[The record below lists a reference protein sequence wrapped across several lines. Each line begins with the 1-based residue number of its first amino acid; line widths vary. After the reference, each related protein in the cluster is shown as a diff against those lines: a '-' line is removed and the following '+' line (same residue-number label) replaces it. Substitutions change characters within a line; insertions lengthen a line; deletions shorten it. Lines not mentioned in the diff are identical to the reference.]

1 MSKKDKNKKNP
12 VQAAK
17 PVINKAEAAPEV
29 KQPEKPIEA
38 AIPEVVETAEV
49 VETKDEQKAD
59 VKKPEQKK
67 PTKEQSKKPA
77 VEIEKLKPQDLS
89 ILQQN
94 PVLNPEV
101 SVRMMEL
108 IQKEY
113 LSDKE
118 SPLYPVYKPQFDYM
132 MAFQCALY
140 NQSYQEA
147 GKLFGIKVDERAIDA
162 ITANFA
168 DYGII
173 VPKKALAP
181 AGDGQTIINFKDV
194 EVTKEAEV
202 GIRRDIVAAQ
212 AEVIPEL
219 DATKITDIEG
229 IQAALI
235 YLMTRT
241 DKKTGENIA
250 NAIEKMREIRK
261 NQAEKKDKA
270 KWDDVWPGELLTEI
284 LNVVPVPAS
293 ILNGLM
299 NAVYNTAK
307 MDKTAITTH
316 CIVHKHFPNMGD
328 DAIASIVRAILEHKA
343 TGVVDQDPAITGL
356 VSDTKDQIDFFYKR
370 EDDLP
375 KKVMGMLTANYGESF
390 KEVETRELDAK
401 NTMVSIANLYLAD
414 GAKLA
419 LYEEKGYPTEEP
431 KEEPAKV
438 ESDASTGTEKKN

>member
-17 PVINKAEAAPEV
+17 PVINKSEAAPEV

-38 AIPEVVETAEV
+38 AIPEVVETPEVVDATPV
-49 VETKDEQKAD
+49 VETPKEE
-59 VKKPEQKK
+59 KKPEAKKSEDKKPQKEQQKK
-67 PTKEQSKKPA
+67 APVT
-77 VEIEKLKPQDLS
+77 IEKFKPQDLS

-113 LSDKE
+113 LTDKE
-118 SPLYPVYKPQFDYM
+118 NPLYSTYKPQFDYM

-140 NQSYQEA
+140 NQSFQEA

-202 GIRRDIVAAQ
+202 GIRRDIMAAQ

-219 DATKITDIEG
+219 DPTKITDVDG
-229 IQAALI
+229 ISAAII

-241 DKKTGENIA
+241 NLKTGDNII

-261 NQAEKKDKA
+261 CQSEEKDKA
-270 KWDDVWPGELLTEI
+270 KWDTILPGELLTEM
-284 LNVVPVPAS
+284 LNVIEVPAS

-316 CIVHKHFPNMGD
+316 CIVHKHFPNLGD
-328 DAIASIVRAILEHKA
+328 DEIASIVRAILEYKA
-343 TGVVDQDPAITGL
+343 KGATDQDPAIVGI
-356 VSDTKDQIDFFYKR
+356 VSDTRERLDEFYNR
-370 EDDLP
+370 TEDLG
-375 KKVMGMLTANYGESF
+375 KKVMGMLTNNYGESF
-390 KEVETRELDAK
+390 DKKENREVLAK
-401 NTMVSIANLYLAD
+401 NVMISLANLYRD
-414 GAKLA
+414 KDAKIA
-419 LYEEKGYPTEEP
+419 LYEEKGYP
-431 KEEPAKV
+431 
-438 ESDASTGTEKKN
+438 EKKN